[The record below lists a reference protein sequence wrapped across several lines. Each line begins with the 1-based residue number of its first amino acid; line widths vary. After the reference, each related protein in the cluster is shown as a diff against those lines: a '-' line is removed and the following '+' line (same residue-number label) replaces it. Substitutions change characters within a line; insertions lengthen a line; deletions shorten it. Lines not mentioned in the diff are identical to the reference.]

1 MNRFVFASRLLS
13 ARKRAG
19 LTQAQLAE
27 RTCISRQDIGRYENR
42 KLLPLHF
49 RLVGICR
56 ELDVSM
62 DWICGVEPLSC
73 ADDEKKDDTP

>member
-1 MNRFVFASRLLS
+1 MNRFIFASRLLS
-13 ARKRAG
+13 ARTRAG

-27 RTCISRQDIGRYENR
+27 RTSLSRAEISRYENR
-42 KLLPLHF
+42 KELPLHF
-49 RLVGICR
+49 RRVGICR

>member
-1 MNRFVFASRLLS
+1 MNRFVFASRLLC

-27 RTCISRQDIGRYENR
+27 RVCISRQDIGRYENR
-42 KLLPLHF
+42 KHLPLHF

-56 ELDVSM
+56 ELDVSI
-62 DWICGVEPLSC
+62 DWICGIEPLSC
-73 ADDEKKDDTP
+73 PNTEKKDETP